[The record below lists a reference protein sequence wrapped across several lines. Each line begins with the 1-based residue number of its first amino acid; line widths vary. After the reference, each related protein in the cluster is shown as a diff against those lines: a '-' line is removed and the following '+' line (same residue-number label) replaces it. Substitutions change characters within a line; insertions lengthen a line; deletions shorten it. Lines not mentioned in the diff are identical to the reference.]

1 MSEEALARAEEGRR
15 RAILLQIRPLLER
28 VEQAEDK
35 AAAAAA
41 LIAEKSAEVETLKK
55 KARQKAQNE
64 LDLLKEE
71 LAAYL

>member
-1 MSEEALARAEEGRR
+1 M
-15 RAILLQIRPLLER
+15 QISPLLEQ
-28 VEQAEDK
+28 VKQAEDK
-35 AAAAAA
+35 TAAAVT
-41 LIAEKSAEVETLKK
+41 LIAEKSAEVEALKK